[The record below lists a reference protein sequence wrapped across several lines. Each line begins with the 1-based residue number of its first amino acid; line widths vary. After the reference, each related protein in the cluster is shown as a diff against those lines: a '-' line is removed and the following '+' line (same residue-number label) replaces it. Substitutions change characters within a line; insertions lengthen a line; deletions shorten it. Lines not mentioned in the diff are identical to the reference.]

1 MGNEVEKTWRGRL
14 PQMSKLDLDLVKH
27 ALTTARDHG
36 FAEVELSLGEDTFS
50 AVLKGKP
57 KPKASAS
64 PVEDIPVATAP
75 GSEIKSSLVGYYKPA
90 KTPLAVGLT
99 VSKGDVVAVITALGI
114 PNDIE
119 SPASGTISEVLV
131 EPNQPVEFG
140 QVLARIDI

>member
-1 MGNEVEKTWRGRL
+1 
-14 PQMSKLDLDLVKH
+14 MSKLDLDLVKH
-27 ALTTARDHG
+27 ALTVARDHG
-36 FAEVELSLGEDTFS
+36 FAEVELSLGDDAFS

-64 PVEDIPVATAP
+64 LVEDLPAVAVLGT
-75 GSEIKSSLVGYYKPA
+75 EIKSSLVGYYKPA
-90 KTPLAVGLT
+90 KTPLEVGLNI
-99 VSKGDVVAVITALGI
+99 SKGDVVAIVTALGI